1 MFQYLPFFRALS
13 SNILTAML
21 NTEILS
27 ALKKAN
33 FPLKRISDL
42 LSEIGLPDSEE
53 QYQKLFPHSFKLAGK
68 WYLEPTVEQLLTAL
82 GDKFRLLERTPSHWT
97 AMNNAKVGRGANA
110 IEALSNLYLEVH
122 K

>member
-1 MFQYLPFFRALS
+1 MLS
-13 SNILTAML
+13 
-21 NTEILS
+21 TEILT

-42 LSEIGLPDSEE
+42 LSVIGLPDSEE
-53 QYQKLFPHSFKLAGK
+53 EYQKLFPNSFQLAGK
-68 WYLEPTVEQLLTAL
+68 WFLEPTIEQLFIAL

-97 AMNNAKVGRGANA
+97 AMNNTKVGRGANA
-110 IEALSNLYLEVH
+110 IEALSNLYLEVT